1 MAAATAGASPHEH
14 RPTSDRPRLVAVVK
28 RDCPTCVMVAPVLA
42 RLDAD
47 ADLLVLTQDDPSFPE
62 GVAHREHDS
71 DLTRS
76 HVLGVDTVPTLYRLD
91 AEGRTVASAVGWSRE
106 AWQDVT
112 GLTDLGTDLP
122 DHRPG
127 CGALNVQPQMLDRVR
142 LAAGDVRLASRVITV
157 DPDDDPHE
165 LAYDRGWSDGLP
177 VVPPTPV
184 RVARML
190 SGTDRDP
197 GELLGAIPPDLAPCT
212 VEKAA
217 INAVMAG
224 CRPEY
229 FPVVLAA
236 VEAALEERFS
246 MHGLLCTLHFSGP
259 VVIVN
264 GPIAG
269 RIGMNWAGNAL
280 GQGNRA
286 NATIGR
292 ALQLIIRNVGGGLPG
307 AIDRATLGNP
317 GKYTFCFAED
327 ETDPDWEPLAVS
339 RGVEPG
345 RSAVTLFHGEGVR
358 GFTDW
363 GSRTPEELT
372 ASLAL
377 ALWGVAHPK
386 AALGV
391 SPGAMVVLAPDHQQ
405 IYAAAGWSRRRIE
418 DELFLAMRR
427 PAHEVARGVG
437 GIPTGVDPALGD
449 TLVDKLP
456 RENFL
461 LVRAGGRGGLHSAIV
476 GGWTGQRNPEQVRVV
491 TRALDEHPHDR
502 SRT

>member
-1 MAAATAGASPHEH
+1 MPFGTVDEPPTSAAT
-14 RPTSDRPRLVAVVK
+14 RPSGRFVAVVK
-28 RDCPTCVMVAPVLA
+28 RDCPTCVMVGPVLA
-42 RLDAD
+42 RMSREI
-47 ADLLVLTQDDPSFPE
+47 DLIVLTQDDPDFPE
-62 GVAHREHDS
+62 DVRRREHDV
-71 DLTRS
+71 DLMRS
-76 HVLGVDTVPTLYRLD
+76 HALGVETVPTVYRLD
-91 AEGRTVASAVGWSRE
+91 ADGRTVASAVGWSRE
-106 AWQDVT
+106 AWQRLT
-112 GLTDLGTDLP
+112 GVAELGPDIP

-127 CGALNVQPQMLDRVR
+127 CGALNVEPGVIDRLRLASGDIR
-142 LAAGDVRLASRVITV
+142 LAARTV
-157 DPDDDPHE
+157 EVAPDDDPHE
-165 LAYDRGWSDGLP
+165 LAFDRGWSDGLP

-190 SGTDRDP
+190 GGTDRDP
-197 GELLGAIPPDLAPCT
+197 QEVLGAVPPDLVPCT

-229 FPVVLAA
+229 LPVVLTA

-264 GPIAG
+264 GPISA

-327 ETDPDWEPLAVS
+327 ETDPEWESLAVS

-386 AALGV
+386 AARGV
-391 SPGAMVVLAPDHQQ
+391 SPGAMVVLAPDHQD

-418 DELFLAMRR
+418 DEIFLAMRR

-449 TLVDKLP
+449 TLVDKMP

-476 GGWTGQRNPEQVRVV
+476 GGWTGQRDPEQVRVV
-491 TRALDEHPHDR
+491 TRALDDP
-502 SRT
+502 T